1 MKLKFVV
8 LLFTLGISAEVLAS
22 VNCRDVF
29 AKAISKG
36 PRFKNTRNEVQEM
49 TFDIP
54 GVKTA
59 SLSDPTLS
67 TGVTLFVFP
76 KGSTANFDARGG
88 SVAAIE
94 TELLGEGSYSNQID
108 ALLFAGGSTMG
119 LEATQG
125 VRRRLFAERSTDA
138 SDFDFIPSVPGAVV
152 YDYGGR
158 VERTQDP
165 LVFPNMIL
173 GAKAYDAAKE
183 NLFLMGRAG
192 AGTTTTANKISEPI
206 WGGQGAAF
214 SKMNLQEIG
223 EIRLLTS
230 VVLNAS
236 GEILLPNNQ
245 VIDQKSLDQLR
256 AKGVDRGP
264 RKNTTLSVIVTDA
277 ILDRSQLKRL
287 ATVVHTNMAKTIS
300 PFHTYTDG
308 DILFVVST
316 NQRKIPESLQFVFEE
331 FLQQESS
338 QLMEKAILNA
348 VFVSNEIPGS
358 VD

>member
-1 MKLKFVV
+1 MKIN
-8 LLFTLGISAEVLAS
+8 LLLLLILLGPMSDVWAQE
-22 VNCRDVF
+22 NCSSF
-29 AKAISKG
+29 
-36 PRFKNTRNEVQEM
+36 FKNSAGPKQRFQNTRSEVQPLN
-49 TFDIP
+49 FDMP
-54 GVKTA
+54 GIKMA

-125 VRRRLFAERSTDA
+125 VRRRLFAERANDA

-173 GAKAYDAAKE
+173 GAKAYDAARE
-183 NLFLMGRAG
+183 NSFLMGRAG
-192 AGTTTTANKISEPI
+192 AGTTTTANKISQPI

-214 SKMNLQEIG
+214 SKMTLQQIG
-223 EIRLLTS
+223 EIRLLTA

-236 GEILLPNNQ
+236 GNILLPNKQ
-245 VIDQKSLDQLR
+245 VIDQNSLEHLR
-256 AKGVDRGP
+256 AKGVSRGP
-264 RKNTTLSVIVTDA
+264 RQNTTLSVVITDA

-287 ATVVHTNMAKTIS
+287 ATVVHTNMARTIS

-316 NQRKIPESLQFVFEE
+316 NQRKIPETLQMAFEE
-331 FLQQESS
+331 FFQQESS
-338 QLMEKAILNA
+338 QLMEKAIFNA

-358 VD
+358 AD